1 MTSRSQQLRRRLVLK
16 NRYGSSEK
24 IHVPGL
30 GKESKAIAPKITNV
44 IRGPKLIQFTSHSRA
59 KMRQYGLSEARV
71 KRVMHTPKRL
81 EEGIVPKT
89 IAMMQ
94 RAGNDKRPHEIWV
107 MITEE
112 KAKRKIISAWR
123 YPGITKPG
131 EPLPEEILKEM
142 KLI

>member
-1 MTSRSQQLRRRLVLK
+1 
-16 NRYGSSEK
+16 
-24 IHVPGL
+24 
-30 GKESKAIAPKITNV
+30 
-44 IRGPKLIQFTSHSRA
+44 
-59 KMRQYGLSEARV
+59 MRQYGLSEARV